1 MSDSPESR
9 GLLATL
15 RGLAS
20 TVSSTVSNRLELLLV
35 ELQIERVRFLQ
46 ILVLLLVTLVLAFLA
61 ILTLTA
67 AIVVA
72 LWKTSP
78 VLVLLVISFVYAV
91 GAWLAA
97 RQARVLFGYEA
108 FAGSLSELKKDQ
120 SWLNQTLSG
129 PSNSGADSSSPKAN

>member
-78 VLVLLVISFVYAV
+78 VLVLLVISLFCAV

-97 RQARVLFGYEA
+97 RQARVLFGHEA
-108 FAGSLSELKKDQ
+108 FVGSLNELKKDQ

-129 PSNSGADSSSPKAN
+129 TSNSGADSSSPKAN